1 MSIASHLFFFSSARP
16 NIERH
21 FAFSI
26 NIPHDLKQQLDQL
39 YRPDVRTAAND
50 ELIAILVAVVK
61 HFSKVYIFID
71 GLDECRK
78 EERSTILSMIN
89 QLTHSDHSAV
99 KILLTSQ
106 EVTDISTSLN
116 GLPRLQVSAD
126 KNSSDIA
133 SFIEETIKANIR
145 SRALAVHDPYLE
157 SDLISA
163 LVDGAQGM

>member
-1 MSIASHLFFFSSARP
+1 
-16 NIERH
+16 
-21 FAFSI
+21 
-26 NIPHDLKQQLDQL
+26 LKQQLDQL

-99 KILLTSQ
+99 KILHEPGSHRYLNIFERTSSPPSFSRQ
-106 EVTDISTSLN
+106 E
-116 GLPRLQVSAD
+116 
-126 KNSSDIA
+126 
-133 SFIEETIKANIR
+133 FI
-145 SRALAVHDPYLE
+145 
-157 SDLISA
+157 
-163 LVDGAQGM
+163 